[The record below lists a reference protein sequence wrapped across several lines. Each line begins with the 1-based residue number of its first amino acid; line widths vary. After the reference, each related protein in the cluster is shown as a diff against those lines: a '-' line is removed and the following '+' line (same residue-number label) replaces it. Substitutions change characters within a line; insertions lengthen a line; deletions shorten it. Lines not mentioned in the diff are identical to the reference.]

1 MALLIFQILY
11 RFLRFKSFEIR
22 LKLRVYDND
31 GWPFEAFDM
40 AFNTAASLLQRLAAQ
55 KDISH
60 MISFYLNG
68 VLHGGKRLNFG

>member
-1 MALLIFQILY
+1 MALLIFQRVY
-11 RFLRFKSFEIR
+11 RFLRFKS
-22 LKLRVYDND
+22 LNNKAKLGVYDNN

-60 MISFYLNG
+60 MIIFYLNSI
-68 VLHGGKRLNFG
+68 LHGGKRLNFG